1 MPTHKQAAKRMRQ
14 NLKQRARNSH
24 YRTRLKHV
32 IRQVRDNL
40 EAGNVEAAAAALPT
54 AVSELA
60 KVASKGVIPKKRASR
75 RISRLV
81 KAVNAAKG

>member
-1 MPTHKQAAKRMRQ
+1 MPTHKQCAKRQRQ
-14 NLKQRARNSH
+14 DVKRRARNQH
-24 YRTRLKHV
+24 YKTRLKHV

-40 EAGNVEAAAAALPT
+40 DSGNVEAAAAALPT

-60 KVASKGVIPKKRASR
+60 RIAGKGVIPKRRASR

-81 KAVNAAKG
+81 KAVSAAKG